1 MFNSLWYHQISN
13 ILKKDQTGHDVLLIS
28 CELPYDRLCKGCV
41 LKWKSKRTTNT
52 RLNGF
57 SDWLLFLYQITNE
70 SVRALAKNFGV
81 KEISLEVTEHK
92 FDAKKKK
99 NTHHN
104 VTDTLVIPGIC
115 PVKWGLCPASLH
127 EPHTKARLMVVR
139 AWVRNRQAWLEHHLL
154 RQWPMMRVLRT
165 QMPVS
170 TSENT

>member
-13 ILKKDQTGHDVLLIS
+13 ILKKDQAGHDVLLIS

-99 NTHHN
+99 K
-104 VTDTLVIPGIC
+104 IPTTMWQILWSYQVC
-115 PVKWGLCPASLH
+115 VLLSEAFVLLH
-127 EPHTKARLMVVR
+127 CMNLTQKRDSWWYVR
-139 AWVRNRQAWLEHHLL
+139 ESETVRHGWSI
-154 RQWPMMRVLRT
+154 T
-165 QMPVS
+165 CSVS
-170 TSENT
+170 GPWWEF